1 MAVAASFVLGGI
13 VGLIPLLLGLGLKQS
28 GLGLVAF
35 LFCTVLGFLTG
46 LIGPIFA
53 AVGFAVGIVA
63 SWHRA
68 KPRPDIKAP

>member
-1 MAVAASFVLGGI
+1 MRIAAGFILGGM
-13 VGLIPLLLGLGLKQS
+13 VGLAPLLLGFVLKQS

-35 LFCTVLGFLTG
+35 LFCTFLGFLTG
-46 LIGPIFA
+46 LLGPVVA

-68 KPRPDIKAP
+68 RSGPNIKGG